1 MDGLE
6 GARNPWLDGN
16 YKAVDGSCDL
26 LIVGGEKERGR
37 KTFWW
42 KMAPSWWHQWCSRIK
57 SLLGIRTWVWITHGG
72 RSTVG
77 CKGWRSTNHNKVWS
91 GLDDSETGLGQGRL
105 LGSKFWLIWICSGD
119 LWPCRASWRE
129 WVSRDMTPQQVLARV
144 LIEMTTFDPSRTE
157 QIILVREN
165 KCSSFH
171 SHNHIF
177 RKNPFLATLPVTVV
191 WEAALYI

>member
-16 YKAVDGSCDL
+16 YKAVDGSSDL

-37 KTFWW
+37 KTFWR
-42 KMAPSWWHQWCSRIK
+42 KMAPSWCSRIK

-91 GLDDSETGLGQGRL
+91 GLDDWSGWLRDW
-105 LGSKFWLIWICSGD
+105 LGSGKIT
-119 LWPCRASWRE
+119 
-129 WVSRDMTPQQVLARV
+129 WVEVLAHLNLLRWS
-144 LIEMTTFDPSRTE
+144 MTMLSQLKRMSVSGYDTTASFGTGPNRDDNFWPLPDRT
-157 QIILVREN
+157 N
-165 KCSSFH
+165 YTCP
-171 SHNHIF
+171 
-177 RKNPFLATLPVTVV
+177 RK
-191 WEAALYI
+191 